1 MSAQKLNGEYNLHM
15 FEMGSAFRF
24 TKDGKFEFYFTYGA
38 VDRAATGT
46 YVVEGDTLK
55 LKSDKEPGKDFPIES
70 QSKKGKGYTIQVSD
84 PNAYLIK
91 YVRCIYFI
99 GDKQN
104 VTESDDN
111 GMIHLNEAHVDK
123 IYLMHDLFPDIGSL
137 IKDENNSNNYFE
149 VSLSPS
155 LGNVSFKG
163 IDFVI
168 KGNELSCLPNYFM
181 PYDGIKY
188 VKD

>member
-1 MSAQKLNGEYNLHM
+1 MTSQNLSGEYSLHKH
-15 FEMGSAFRF
+15 EMASAFRF

-46 YVVEGDTLK
+46 YTVEGDTLK
-55 LKSDKEPGKDFPIES
+55 LKSDKEPGKDFPITA
-70 QSKKGKGYTIQVSD
+70 QSKKGKGYTIQVND
-84 PNAYLIK
+84 PNAYLLK
-91 YVRCIYFI
+91 YVRCMYFI

-104 VTESDDN
+104 ETESDDK
-111 GMIHLNEAHVDK
+111 GMIHIDAEHCDK
-123 IYLMHDLFPDIGSL
+123 IYLQHELFPDIISL

-163 IDFVI
+163 IDFAI
-168 KGNELSCLPNYFM
+168 KGDELTCLPNYFM
-181 PYDGIKY
+181 PYDNISY
-188 VKD
+188 VKE